1 MPLHLST
8 ILARTPYALQKQLV
22 KLTDV
27 YTNKGHTCLFALSAN
42 FPLSQDLAD
51 TVEILTKFN
60 KRGNTLGCLS
70 DSFSPVNFSK
80 INHIWD
86 REDCYS
92 TPILSCSIGIFD
104 SSRVVPFR
112 STIPGK
118 TQPQVGRWHSFRKK
132 DDIDDD
138 KGYELNSRA
147 GTNNGTVSWEDI
159 WNGSASKDIPLP
171 EELRSLDQST
181 IDSII
186 FFSDL
191 QPEGLCQSLG
201 ALPSTTTQLG
211 LIAASTHFISGR
223 PVTLCRNDSFF
234 GDGAVGVALLK
245 RTNESKMVSF
255 RVDFLG
261 TQKLSGPWTV
271 TRCEGNMINGLD
283 FSNPTQ
289 LLLNVIRLAGVDML
303 A

>member
-1 MPLHLST
+1 MY
-8 ILARTPYALQKQLV
+8 TP
-22 KLTDV
+22 TR
-27 YTNKGHTCLFALSAN
+27 TCLSLRFVCQLSIITE
-42 FPLSQDLAD
+42 S
-51 TVEILTKFN
+51 
-60 KRGNTLGCLS
+60 RRC

-86 REDCYS
+86 HENCYS

-112 STIPGK
+112 STIPGE

-147 GTNNGTVSWEDI
+147 GTNDGTVSWEDI

-171 EELRSLDQST
+171 DELRSLDQST

-211 LIAASTHFISGR
+211 LIAASTHFISAR

-245 RTNESKMVSF
+245 RTNESKMVSS

-261 TQKLSGPWTV
+261 TQKLSGPLTV

-303 A
+303 APP